1 MEKAMD
7 IIVARLKVAGLNE
20 REIYHLLAQFL
31 EEEAYDFVEAMNAL
45 EDDELAYVDYYDKY
59 VS

>member
-1 MEKAMD
+1 MD